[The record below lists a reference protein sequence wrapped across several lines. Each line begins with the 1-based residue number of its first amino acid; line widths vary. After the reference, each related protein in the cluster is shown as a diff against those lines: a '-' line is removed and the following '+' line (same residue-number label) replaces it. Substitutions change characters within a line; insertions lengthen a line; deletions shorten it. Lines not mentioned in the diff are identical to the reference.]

1 MTREPGARI
10 GPFEV
15 QGELGRGATGLVL
28 AAVDPSTGRE
38 VALKVLRV
46 EEPRARERLAREGQ
60 AGCGVFRMEPTPPR
74 GGPARGST
82 RRAR

>member
-38 VALKVLRV
+38 VAPKVLS
-46 EEPRARERLAREGQ
+46 ARERLAREGQ
-60 AGCGVFRMEPTPPR
+60 AGCGVSRMEPTPPR